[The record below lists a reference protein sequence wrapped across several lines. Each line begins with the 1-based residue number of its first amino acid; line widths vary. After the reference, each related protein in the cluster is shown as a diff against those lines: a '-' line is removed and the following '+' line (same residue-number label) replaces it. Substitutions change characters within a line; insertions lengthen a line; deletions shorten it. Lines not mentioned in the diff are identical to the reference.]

1 MSNDEK
7 YAEAFALEAA
17 YKLSEIEAIEAT
29 YKALIATKRA
39 EHAERY
45 YDANEAYLLKSEA
58 DRLDRI
64 SRYYEDTAQ
73 SDYEAWAAYA
83 EANIYS

>member
-7 YAEAFALEAA
+7 YAEAFELEAA
-17 YKLSEIEAIEAT
+17 YKLSEIEALEAT
-29 YKALIATKRA
+29 YAAEIANQRA

-45 YDANEAYLLKSEA
+45 CDANEAYLLKSKA

-64 SRYYEDTAQ
+64 SRYCEDQAQ
-73 SDYEAWAAYA
+73 EDYEAWALYV
-83 EANIYS
+83 EANSL

>member
-17 YKLSEIEAIEAT
+17 YKLSEILALEAT
-29 YKALIATKRA
+29 YKAEIANKRA
-39 EHAERY
+39 KHAERY
-45 YDANEAYLLKSEA
+45 YDANEAYLLKSDA

-64 SRYYEDTAQ
+64 SSSYEDTAQ
-73 SDYEAWAAYA
+73 SGYEAWAAYV
-83 EANIYS
+83 EANNL